1 MFSISLCMIVKN
13 EEDVLAR
20 VLSQAKKF
28 ADEIVIVDTGSTDT
42 TKQIAK
48 NYTDLVFDFKWRDD
62 FSAARNYAF
71 SLGKC
76 DYLMWL
82 DADDFV
88 TDENIEKILKLK
100 NSNTDADVFMCKYS
114 SFDADGF
121 AQLSFYRERILKR
134 EKNFKWEGFVHEV
147 ITPSGKVE
155 YTDIEIQH
163 RKMHPAPEAR
173 NLKIY
178 EKARK
183 KCKKFSPREL
193 YYYAR
198 ELYYNKKYSLAA
210 KTFKKFLKL
219 PAYPPDNFEAYLMLA
234 DCQDAPAALS
244 TLFDCL
250 KKHTPNGEICCKIAS
265 NFEKLNEIDKAIF
278 WYNCAL
284 FCPPQNGGFV
294 KEEYNAFVPNVELS
308 RLLYTTN
315 YPLAKQHHEKAKA
328 IRPNSEV
335 IKYNEKFF
343 EK

>member
-1 MFSISLCMIVKN
+1 MIVKN
-13 EEDVLAR
+13 EEDVLSR

-28 ADEIVIVDTGSTDT
+28 ADEIVIVDTGSTDS
-42 TKQIAK
+42 TKEIAK
-48 NYTDLVFDFKWRDD
+48 KYTALVFDFKWCDN

-100 NSNTDADVFMCKYS
+100 NQNSDADVFMCKYS
-114 SFDADGF
+114 MNFDADGF
-121 AQLSFYRERILKR
+121 AELSFYRERILKR
-134 EKNFKWEGFVHEV
+134 EKNFKWNGFVHEV
-147 ITPSGKVE
+147 ITPSGKIE

-163 RKMHPAPEAR
+163 RKVRPTPKAR

-178 EKARK
+178 EKALK
-183 KCKKFSPREL
+183 NGVKFSPREL

-210 KTFKKFLKL
+210 KTLKKFLKL
-219 PAYPPDNFEAYLMLA
+219 PAYPPDNFEAHLLLA
-234 DCQDAPAALS
+234 DCQDALSALS

-250 KKHTPNGEICCKIAS
+250 KKHSPNGEICCKIAN
-265 NFEKLNEIDKAIF
+265 NFEKINEIERAIF

-284 FCPPQNGGFV
+284 FCPPQSGGFV
-294 KEEYNAFVPNVELS
+294 REEYNAFVPNVELS
-308 RLLYTTN
+308 RLLYHTN
-315 YPLAKQHHEKAKA
+315 YPLAKQHYEKAKA
-328 IRPNSEV
+328 LRPNSEV
-335 IKYNEKFF
+335 IHHNEKFF